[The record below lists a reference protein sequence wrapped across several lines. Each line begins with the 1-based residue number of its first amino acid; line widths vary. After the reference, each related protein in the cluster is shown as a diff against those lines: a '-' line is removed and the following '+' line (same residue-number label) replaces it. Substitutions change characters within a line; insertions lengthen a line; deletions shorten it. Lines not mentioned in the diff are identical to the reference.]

1 MRLLF
6 VILCLSIV
14 CSMFGLDVHLF
25 SGENSGET
33 RLLPWSAENCFEFHV
48 NTFQHPRLCVFR
60 DKTPCIPLNRF
71 LMVWLHHTR
80 NKNLSACLGICGQE
94 LRNVWIVL
102 YLPVFFFFLSRYS
115 TRYMKSIEVCL
126 ILKYLLFSSWFWIC
140 YKTATKMAKLQY
152 QTSWGQAGKSCK
164 SWQWKRV

>member
-25 SGENSGET
+25 SGENNGET

-48 NTFQHPRLCVFR
+48 NTFQHPYLCVFR

-71 LMVWLHHTR
+71 LMVWLHHTH
-80 NKNLSACLGICGQE
+80 NKNLSACLGICA
-94 LRNVWIVL
+94 RNWGKFGLCYTYLFFFITVL
-102 YLPVFFFFLSRYS
+102 YLLYEVNRGMSNIEVLIVFFLVLD
-115 TRYMKSIEVCL
+115 ML
-126 ILKYLLFSSWFWIC
+126 
-140 YKTATKMAKLQY
+140 
-152 QTSWGQAGKSCK
+152 
-164 SWQWKRV
+164 